1 MKIPLNTL
9 PGTELAAWLKSVGQ
23 PAYRST
29 QIFDWT
35 YRKFAD
41 SPDEMKNLPADLKA
55 ELVKSFIFR
64 QGRETRQEKAADGTN
79 KLLLEF
85 TDGACVE
92 CVIIPSVERFT
103 FCLSSQIGCPVGCF
117 FCASGTGGLVR
128 NLDASEILDE
138 FFVCCRKL
146 GQLPDNIV
154 FMGTGEPLMNYSN
167 FMSALNIICGEK
179 QVGMSPRRI
188 TVSTSGFV
196 PGIMKFAKEGKP
208 WNLAVSLHSPTD
220 EGRARLIPDK
230 HRYSIKEI
238 SDACRFY
245 FNETGRIVTI
255 EYTLVKGLNDSRDDA
270 LKLADIVS
278 SCSAKVNLIP
288 LNAVEKSG
296 FSRPDRSKIAEFES
310 TLTGKGVP
318 VTVRIEKGDNINAAC
333 GQLRISHLKED
344 AQKNPGSENQE
355 PGNL

>member
-1 MKIPLNTL
+1 MMKIPLNTL
-9 PGTELAAWLKSVGQ
+9 AEAELAGWLKSLGQ
-23 PAYRST
+23 PAYRGS
-29 QIFDWT
+29 QVFDWI
-35 YRKFAD
+35 YKKFAD
-41 SPDEMKNLPADLKA
+41 SPDEMKNLPALLKS
-55 ELVKSFIFR
+55 ELMKSYIFR
-64 QGRETRQEKAADGTN
+64 QASEIRQEKASDGTT

-85 TDGACVE
+85 SDGQCVE
-92 CVIIPSVERFT
+92 CVIIPSLDRTT

-138 FFVCCRKL
+138 FFMCCRKI
-146 GQLPDNIV
+146 GRLPDNIV
-154 FMGTGEPLMNYSN
+154 FMGTGEALMNYSN
-167 FMSALNIICGEK
+167 FISALNIICGEK
-179 QVGMSPRRI
+179 LVGMSPRRI

-196 PGIMKFAKEGKP
+196 PGIRKFSAEGKP

-230 HRYSIKEI
+230 HRYPIKEI
-238 SDACRFY
+238 CEACRFY
-245 FNETGRIVTI
+245 FNETGRIVTF

-288 LNAVEKSG
+288 LNAVDKSG
-296 FSRPDRSKIAEFES
+296 FSRPERSKMLEFES
-310 TLTGKGVP
+310 TLKDKGVP

-333 GQLRISHLKED
+333 GQLRVSHLKD
-344 AQKNPGSENQE
+344 GIKKF
-355 PGNL
+355 